1 MPIVSSL
8 PGVFD
13 SLGGQST
20 HDDSSTFVKVDAVPF
35 ERKCCVALAFCI
47 AKKLN
52 IAPCEPQVSA
62 TVASLPR
69 VGRFAAARDTQVQVT
84 LEAKPQSLTRD
95 VLSFSLLESKM
106 PLV

>member
-20 HDDSSTFVKVDAVPF
+20 HDGSSTFVKVDAVPF
-35 ERKCCVALAFCI
+35 ERTCCVALAFCI

-62 TVASLPR
+62 SKPAPCWQVCSRARYTIASHPR
-69 VGRFAAARDTQVQVT
+69 G
-84 LEAKPQSLTRD
+84 
-95 VLSFSLLESKM
+95 
-106 PLV
+106 